1 MTFFV
6 LVHGSG
12 QNATCWSRVASA
24 LAEGGHEVRTPDLEK
39 SASDWKIEDHA
50 ARIADDIATPDAVVV
65 AHSLCGIFLPA
76 VARLRDCRLLVHL
89 AAVIP
94 EPGRSVRQQFAADP
108 TMFAPE
114 WIGAG
119 ARWFDPAQRDALARE
134 FLFHDCE
141 PASLPWALDSVEA
154 MQTQGLVVQPSP
166 SADRTGAPAVAIV
179 ATQDRTLNPD
189 WCRSACR
196 RFLHRE
202 PIEFDSGHCP
212 QNSRPDELAAL
223 LERLAAAGSAT

>member
-1 MTFFV
+1 MTYFV

-24 LAEGGHEVRTPDLEK
+24 LRARGHEVRTPDLEK
-39 SASDWKIEDHA
+39 RASDWKIEDHA
-50 ARIADDIATPDAVVV
+50 ARIADEIVAPDAVVV
-65 AHSLCGIFLPA
+65 AHSLCGIFLP
-76 VARLRDCRLLVHL
+76 VIARLRDCRLLVYL

-94 EPGRSVRQQFAADP
+94 EPGMSVREQFAADP

-114 WIGAG
+114 WIAAG
-119 ARWFDPAQRDALARE
+119 ARWFDPTQRDSLARE

-141 PASLPWALDSVEA
+141 PPALPSALGSVEA
-154 MQTQGLVVQPSP
+154 IQSQGLVVQPAP
-166 SADRTGAPAVAIV
+166 FTARPDTPAVAIV
-179 ATQDRTLNPD
+179 ATQDRTLSPD

-196 RFLHRE
+196 RFLRRE
-202 PIEFDSGHCP
+202 PVEIDTGHCP

-223 LERLAAAGSAT
+223 LAHLAAAAPAT